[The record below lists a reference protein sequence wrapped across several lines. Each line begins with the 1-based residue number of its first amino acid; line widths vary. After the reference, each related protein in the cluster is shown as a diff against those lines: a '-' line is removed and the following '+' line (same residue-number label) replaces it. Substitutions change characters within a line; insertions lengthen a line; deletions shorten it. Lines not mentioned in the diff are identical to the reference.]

1 MLYILDDLIIDRPWK
16 LWNAYL
22 DKQIMLAVR
31 FVNLL
36 KEHIDI
42 FCMLIDLRDFCSFWE
57 YK

>member
-16 LWNAYL
+16 LWSAYL

-36 KEHIDI
+36 KDCLQKEAV
-42 FCMLIDLRDFCSFWE
+42 CSFI
-57 YK
+57 